1 VSVGSVLSALLI
13 GAVLGALG
21 RLVVPGRQA
30 IGCLMTVVVGVL
42 AALLGTALAS
52 AAGVDTTGFSW
63 AELGVQVLVAA
74 FGVALLTGFTRRR
87 RTR

>member
-1 VSVGSVLSALLI
+1 MSVEGILSALVV
-13 GAVLGALG
+13 GAVLGVLG
-21 RLVVPGRQA
+21 RLVVPGRNR

-52 AAGVDTTGFSW
+52 AAGVDDAGFSW
-63 AELGVQVLVAA
+63 ARLAVQVLVAA

-87 RTR
+87 DR